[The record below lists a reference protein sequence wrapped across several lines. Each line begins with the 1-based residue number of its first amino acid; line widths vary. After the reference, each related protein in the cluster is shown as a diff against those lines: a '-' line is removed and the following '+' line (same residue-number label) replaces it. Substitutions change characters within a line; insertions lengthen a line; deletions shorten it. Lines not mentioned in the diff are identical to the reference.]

1 MTTHAPRY
9 VLPSGPFDAKVL
21 FVGEAPGKD
30 EAARAQLGPFTGMS
44 GRAVRGVLKYA
55 GLQVE
60 KTSSRDVRFTNVIPF
75 NPGKI
80 DGSTYDRLLTEHW
93 DVVSDD
99 LARMKPRVIVACGG
113 LALRRLTGMTD
124 IRGEHGSV
132 YFSHEVPEHVTFG
145 GEIYRTRIPDGSLV
159 IPMLHPAGVMHTKI
173 RAEWLQCKRVLDRVA
188 LYAMGAELVRDEFEI
203 KYLRDHDAETLD
215 SVLAGAATV
224 VIDTEFDP
232 VTKVPFL
239 IGLLTDKYP
248 SLVYSFKPTHALNAL
263 LRKYLGPGSN
273 VLKVAHSYVA
283 DAEAM
288 ATVGV
293 NIWGGRWWDT
303 LHAFSPLYPD
313 TSVGL
318 SWAMRHYFDNVFNWK
333 DKMAHDDPE
342 YNGIDVRSTW
352 RLFEQELQDAQQANV
367 IEVLHQEVFPCM
379 PLSWALE
386 ARGMK
391 VDQAASEQTIAANIV
406 TMKELQTQIE
416 VEVKDIYEARGL
428 RVKRKAAEV
437 EALLN
442 ALPRPLDAPY
452 CTKHPKYIG
461 VRAKRFSGDR
471 ECMCSTIY
479 AWVSAHVER
488 APLRPFKASN
498 HHDLKWLLYDRAG
511 WGLPKQYNRG
521 NLTSDADAVA
531 HITAELAKARESPK
545 SKWFRGNANEIV
557 EVLALCNDVSHLDK
571 LNSTFLAPPLDDQGF
586 THPPYRQWGT
596 GTGRPAGGFDEAV
609 GDKGSSQ
616 YAFNALNIPEECR
629 HVFVPR
635 EQGMEIVDALALQAK
650 IDESVRDVPF

>member
-1 MTTHAPRY
+1 MTTTPRY

-21 FVGEAPGKD
+21 FVGEGPGKD
-30 EAARAQLGPFTGMS
+30 ETARPLLGPFTGMT
-44 GRAVRGVLKYA
+44 GRAIRGVLKYA

-60 KTSSRDVRFTNVIPF
+60 KTSSRDIRFTNVIPF

-80 DGSTYDRLLTEHW
+80 DGSTYDRLLAEHW

-99 LARMKPRVIVACGG
+99 LARMTPRVIVACGG

-132 YFSHEVPEHVTFG
+132 YFSHEIPEHVTFG
-145 GEIYRTRIPDGSLV
+145 GALYRTRIPDGSLV

-203 KYLRDHDAETLD
+203 KYLRDHDAGTLD

-263 LRKYLGPGSN
+263 LRKHLGPGSN
-273 VLKVAHSYVA
+273 ILKVAHSYVA

-303 LHAFSPLYPD
+303 LQAFSPLYPD

-367 IEVLHQEVFPCM
+367 IAVLHQEVFPCM

-391 VDQAASEQTIAANIV
+391 VDREASEQTIAANIV
-406 TMKELQTQIE
+406 TMKELQTKIE
-416 VEVKDIYEARGL
+416 VEVKEVYVARGL
-428 RVKRKAAEV
+428 RMKRSMKDMER
-437 EALLN
+437 LL
-442 ALPRPLDAPY
+442 AGMCFRACD
-452 CTKHPKYIG
+452 KHPTYGG
-461 VRAKRFSGDR
+461 VRKKRFIEDG
-471 ECMCSTIY
+471 ECTCRQVY
-479 AWVSAHVER
+479 EDVGNAVDR

-498 HHDLKWLLYDRAG
+498 HHDMKWLLYDRAG
-511 WGLPKQYNRG
+511 WGLPKQFNRG

-545 SKWFRGNANEIV
+545 SKWFRGNADEIV

-571 LNSTFLAPPLDDQGF
+571 MNSTFLAPPLDEQDF
-586 THPPYRQWGT
+586 THPPYRQWGA

-635 EQGMEIVDALALQAK
+635 EHGVEILDALALQAK
-650 IDESVRDVPF
+650 IDESVKDVPF